1 MLIGVDGKPIGV
13 MAPQEALKYAEE
25 EGLDLVEVAPN
36 AKPPVCRIMDYG
48 KYKYQQSKRAQETRK
63 KKSHSIITKKE
74 VKLRPNTDEHDLNFK
89 VRNIK
94 KFLANRNRIKV
105 SIQFKGRE
113 MTHLDLGKKMM
124 ERIAE
129 EIKEIGVIEQEPKLE
144 GRLMTMVVAPKT

>member
-63 KKSHSIITKKE
+63 KKSHSILTKKE

>member
-63 KKSHSIITKKE
+63 KKSHSILTKKE
-74 VKLRPNTDEHDLNFK
+74 VKLRPNTEEHDLNFK

-105 SIQFKGRE
+105 SIQFRGRE
-113 MTHLDLGKKMM
+113 MTHVDLGKKMM
-124 ERIAE
+124 DRIAE

-144 GRLMTMVVAPKT
+144 GRLMTMIVAPKT